1 MGYGYTIQ
9 DATIHILGL
18 EKDLRYFQGE
28 NFDDIDREMFNCTN
42 PYRLDELG
50 KKRKQAAFFALCSDI
65 RVAKR
70 LYECLKSDCTVN
82 LKNRSVSLRTGPNEF
97 DTVFNPLNVND
108 IDEVPFTKESYF
120 KWFKTN
126 GHGLLWPVWFDDI
139 PEAKDFR
146 AVTEN
151 ENWIALDSSEKSENK
166 EKNAPRHNEGLG
178 IDLILDKDNRYCPEL
193 VCAIEVWLS
202 FESKPYDGNAL
213 GKEIQRRAE
222 SWNTENHNVLTQNG
236 ISRIVSLINW
246 KSNENKIRQ
255 K

>member
-18 EKDLRYFQGE
+18 EKDLLYFQGE
-28 NFDDIDREMFNCTN
+28 NFDDIDREMFNCSN
-42 PYRLDELG
+42 PYRLDELA
-50 KKRKQAAFFALCSDI
+50 KERKRAAFFALCTDI
-65 RVAKR
+65 KVAKR
-70 LYECLKSDCTVN
+70 LYESLKSDCIIN
-82 LKNRSVSLRTGPNEF
+82 LTSRSVSIRIGPNEF

-126 GHGLLWPVWFDDI
+126 GRGLLWPAWFDDI
-139 PEAKDFR
+139 PEAKDFK

-151 ENWIALDSSEKSENK
+151 ENWFALYSNENNEKS
-166 EKNAPRHNEGLG
+166 APNHNERLG
-178 IDLILDKDNRYCPEL
+178 IDLILDKDKRYCPEL

-222 SWNTENHNVLTQNG
+222 IWNTENQNALTQNG
-236 ISRIVSLINW
+236 IQRIASLVNW